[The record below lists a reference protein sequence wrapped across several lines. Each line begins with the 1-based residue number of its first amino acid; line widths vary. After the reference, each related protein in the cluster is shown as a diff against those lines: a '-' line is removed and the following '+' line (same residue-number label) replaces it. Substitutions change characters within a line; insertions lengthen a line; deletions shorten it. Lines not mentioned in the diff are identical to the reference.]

1 MPICYFMM
9 IPVSSDPLNLETV
22 EKKAKNTKGKD
33 TNIKIKTRRTT
44 KKEEKAEKEKK
55 KAKKN

>member
-55 KAKKN
+55 KG